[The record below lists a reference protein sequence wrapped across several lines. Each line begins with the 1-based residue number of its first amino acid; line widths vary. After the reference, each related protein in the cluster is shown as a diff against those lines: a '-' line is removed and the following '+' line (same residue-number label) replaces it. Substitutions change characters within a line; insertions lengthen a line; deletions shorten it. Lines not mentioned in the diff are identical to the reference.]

1 MIRLQSKN
9 LNKVRVI
16 NLCYIEIILQVVFRI
31 LFYIP
36 AQHWTGNSI
45 CARVDS
51 IQLVI
56 NLQYIPTPSPLRSK

>member
-36 AQHWTGNSI
+36 TIHWAGNNI
-45 CARVDS
+45 RA
-51 IQLVI
+51 
-56 NLQYIPTPSPLRSK
+56 